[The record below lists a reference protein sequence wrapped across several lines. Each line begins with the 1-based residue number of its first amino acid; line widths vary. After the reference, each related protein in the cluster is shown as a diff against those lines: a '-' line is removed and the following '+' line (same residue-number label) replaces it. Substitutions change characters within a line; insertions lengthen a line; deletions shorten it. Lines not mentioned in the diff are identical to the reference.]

1 MKIEILGTGCPKCKK
16 LTQNVE
22 EAVTELNL
30 NVEIIKVTDIN
41 DIMSYDVMMTPGL
54 VIDNEVKST
63 GKVLGKEEIKKILLS
78 E

>member
-22 EAVTELNL
+22 EAVKELDL
-30 NVEIIKVTDIN
+30 DVEIFKVTDIN
-41 DIMSYDVMMTPGL
+41 DIMSYDVIMTPGL
-54 VIDNEVKST
+54 VIDGVVKSS
-63 GKVLGKEEIKKILLS
+63 GKILGIEDIKKILLL